1 MKKWLGRLAALAL
14 LAIASN
20 ASAAVP
26 QLKGRVN
33 DYANVIPAEQEATL
47 EARLARF
54 DELPGKPQVVVLTTP
69 SLDGEDIDKYS
80 IDVARAWGIGQKG
93 LDNGVLITVYP
104 APGDEFKH
112 RIEVGY
118 GLEGMLTDLMT
129 TVVFD
134 KYMHPHFVNEGHEDY
149 FAAFMGAADAIDLVL
164 RGQVDSDPLFAKA
177 VKMETE
183 RRVQEQKAL
192 VALLITAVFSFV
204 GAVLIMVNGWL
215 GAAVGVVG
223 GLIAALVVGY
233 TFAGYIVFM
242 IIGLVLVGI
251 FWGMAQAKSS
261 GESSSSGWS
270 DSGSGSSSG
279 GFSGGGGSFGG
290 GGSSGGR

>member
-1 MKKWLGRLAALAL
+1 MKKWFGRLAALAL
-14 LAIASN
+14 LIIASN
-20 ASAAVP
+20 ASAAIP
-26 QLKGRVN
+26 ELKGRVN

-177 VKMETE
+177 VKMEAE
-183 RRVQEQKAL
+183 KRVREQKAL

-204 GAVLIMVNGWL
+204 GAVLIMVNGWV

-233 TFAGYIVFM
+233 AFTGYIVFM
-242 IIGLVLVGI
+242 ILGLVLVGI
-251 FWGMAQAKSS
+251 FWGMSQAQS
-261 GESSSSGWS
+261 
-270 DSGSGSSSG
+270 SGSSSAWSSSGSGGG
-279 GFSGGGGSFGG
+279 GFSGGGGNFGG

>member
-1 MKKWLGRLAALAL
+1 
-14 LAIASN
+14 
-20 ASAAVP
+20 
-26 QLKGRVN
+26 
-33 DYANVIPAEQEATL
+33 
-47 EARLARF
+47 
-54 DELPGKPQVVVLTTP
+54 
-69 SLDGEDIDKYS
+69 
-80 IDVARAWGIGQKG
+80 
-93 LDNGVLITVYP
+93 
-104 APGDEFKH
+104 
-112 RIEVGY
+112 
-118 GLEGMLTDLMT
+118 
-129 TVVFD
+129 
-134 KYMHPHFVNEGHEDY
+134 
-149 FAAFMGAADAIDLVL
+149 MGAADAIDLVL

-233 TFAGYIVFM
+233 GFVGYVVFM
-242 IIGLVLVGI
+242 ILGLVFVGT
-251 FWGMAQAKSS
+251 FWGMSKAQSN
-261 GESSSSGWS
+261 GSSSAW
-270 DSGSGSSSG
+270 SGSGSGGG